1 MHTRTRYAVSKAF
14 VLVAIA
20 VTLTGSGWAQATEK
34 ILYSFTGSADG
45 GYPQSGLVA
54 DSKGNLYGTTSQG
67 GSGAYCHCGTI
78 FELIPG
84 ANGTWTESVLHSFGA
99 SSTDGTSPFSQPVF
113 DSKGNLYGTT
123 SFGGANFQG
132 TVYELSPANGG
143 WIESVLYT
151 FTGGADGGSIDTSRL
166 TIDRSGNLYGVTNS
180 GGVFGFGVVFELSPG
195 SNGTWTEKVL
205 HSFTGG
211 DDGGNPYA
219 SSVVLDSSGSLYGT
233 ARGGGAHDYGV
244 VFGLTPQSNGTWSE
258 KVIYDF
264 PGGAVGADPIG
275 GLLLDSSGK
284 LYGAAFDVF
293 ELVPGSNG
301 MRTKKMLHSFT
312 GTPDGAFPEAALI
325 SDKAGNLY
333 GTTNSGGA
341 HNGTVF
347 ELMPGPNG
355 NWNERVLHR
364 FSGGTDGVSPNWS
377 SLAMDAGGNLYGT
390 TQTGGASNV
399 GVVFEVTP

>member
-1 MHTRTRYAVSKAF
+1 
-14 VLVAIA
+14 
-20 VTLTGSGWAQATEK
+20 
-34 ILYSFTGSADG
+34 
-45 GYPQSGLVA
+45 
-54 DSKGNLYGTTSQG
+54 
-67 GSGAYCHCGTI
+67 
-78 FELIPG
+78 
-84 ANGTWTESVLHSFGA
+84 VLHSFGA
-99 SSTDGTSPFSQPVF
+99 SSGDGTDPFSAPVF

-123 SFGGANFQG
+123 LSGGANFQG

-151 FTGGADGGSIDTSRL
+151 FTGGADGGSVYTSRL
-166 TIDRSGNLYGVTNS
+166 TIDSSGNLYGVTNS
-180 GGVFGFGVVFELSPG
+180 GGAYGFGVVFELSPG

-219 SSVVLDSSGSLYGT
+219 SSVVLDSSGSLYGI
-233 ARGGGAHDYGV
+233 ARSGGAHDYGV
-244 VFGLTPQSNGTWSE
+244 VFGLTPQFNGTWSE

-264 PGGAVGADPIG
+264 PGAANGAAPIG

-284 LYGAAFDVF
+284 LYGAAYEVF

-301 MRTKKMLHSFT
+301 MRTKKTLHSFT

-355 NWNERVLHR
+355 NWNERVLYR
-364 FSGGTDGVSPNWS
+364 FSGGTDGVFPNWS
-377 SLAMDAGGNLYGT
+377 SLAMDASGNLYGT